1 MCSGALINPKHDTP
15 LYFET
20 YRSQNKLHIP
30 MRIDTPYQLE
40 NYFLSKTKYHY
51 TVFGNELLF
60 YGSKGIYGLVY
71 LVIKYFDC
79 IRYGKSIVK

>member
-40 NYFLSKTKYHY
+40 NYIKRNTIILYLGMNCCFMDHKVY
-51 TVFGNELLF
+51 T
-60 YGSKGIYGLVY
+60 
-71 LVIKYFDC
+71 D
-79 IRYGKSIVK
+79 

>member
-1 MCSGALINPKHDTP
+1 MCSATLNTPKHNII

-40 NYFLSKTKYHY
+40 NYMLSMNKTKDHY

-60 YGSKGIYGLVY
+60 YGSKGI
-71 LVIKYFDC
+71 
-79 IRYGKSIVK
+79 

>member
-40 NYFLSKTKYHY
+40 NYILSMNTYKIKRNTIILYLGMNCCFMDQKVY
-51 TVFGNELLF
+51 T
-60 YGSKGIYGLVY
+60 
-71 LVIKYFDC
+71 D
-79 IRYGKSIVK
+79 

>member
-40 NYFLSKTKYHY
+40 NYILSMNNT
-51 TVFGNELLF
+51 
-60 YGSKGIYGLVY
+60 
-71 LVIKYFDC
+71 D
-79 IRYGKSIVK
+79 